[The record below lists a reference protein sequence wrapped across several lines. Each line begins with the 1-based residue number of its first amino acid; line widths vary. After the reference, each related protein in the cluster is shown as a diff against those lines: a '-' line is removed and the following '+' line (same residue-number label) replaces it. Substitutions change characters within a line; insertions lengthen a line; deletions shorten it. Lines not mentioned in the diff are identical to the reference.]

1 MKLLLALG
9 LSLRISSE
17 PFSLGMVLV
26 DSDDLGRLLC
36 SLWIQQLPMAN
47 LSLADDAQLFTSRE
61 VSLKTN

>member
-17 PFSLGMVLV
+17 PFSIGTVLV

-36 SLWIQQLPMAN
+36 SLRIQQLPVAN
-47 LSLADDAQLFTSRE
+47 LSLAEDAQLFTSRE